1 MSFYSIPYILMAFS
15 ISDVSI
21 SKEWDASAVRETL
34 LFDNEKMKF
43 KTKTRFHKVI
53 SLY

>member
-1 MSFYSIPYILMAFS
+1 MSFSSVPYILMAFS

-21 SKEWDASAVRETL
+21 SKEWDASAVRGIL
-34 LFDNEKMKF
+34 LCDIEKMES
-43 KTKTRFHKVI
+43 KTKTRFYKVI

>member
-1 MSFYSIPYILMAFS
+1 MSFYSVPYILMAFS

-21 SKEWDASAVRETL
+21 SKEWDASAVREIL
-34 LFDNEKMKF
+34 LCDIEKMKS
-43 KTKTRFHKVI
+43 KTKTRFYKVI